1 MIRSLLP
8 LLNSREKFQLIY
20 VALGV
25 VITSL
30 LEVLSIGIFLPLV
43 AILME
48 GDLSFFGLT
57 IENYLHS
64 YDQSIMVVFVC
75 TFIIG
80 IFIFKNIYLYL
91 YNYSISKYSRNIQQ
105 RISYDLFKTYL
116 YEQNSVLNEKNCFNH
131 WSRWIYR
138 ITFMRL
144 FPF

>member
-25 VITSL
+25 VITSF

-64 YDQSIMVVFVC
+64 YTV
-75 TFIIG
+75 
-80 IFIFKNIYLYL
+80 
-91 YNYSISKYSRNIQQ
+91 
-105 RISYDLFKTYL
+105 
-116 YEQNSVLNEKNCFNH
+116 
-131 WSRWIYR
+131 
-138 ITFMRL
+138 
-144 FPF
+144 